1 MPTLTLTFKD
11 NTIATY
17 SIKAGQS
24 LTIGRKESND
34 IAIENLAVSGHHAK
48 VDAVGEGFLLTD
60 LQSKNGSFV
69 NKELVQSHWLKHDD
83 NILIGK
89 HTLIFTYDEDEEK
102 PAAQVEMGKMDST
115 MVMDTDKYRDL
126 LAQAVPKGEATA
138 TEKEPVGVLSYMA
151 GGEGEIKL
159 TKKLTKIGKSSTSDI
174 VIGGLMMGATAAT
187 ISQRPKGYSI
197 SYVGGMTKPKV
208 NGATVKE
215 SVNLKDFDVIEIGS
229 VKLQFV
235 TEKQ

>member
-11 NTIATY
+11 NVIATF
-17 SIKAGQS
+17 SIKPGQS

-48 VDAVGEGFLLTD
+48 IDSVGEGYLLTD

-83 NILIGK
+83 SILIGK
-89 HTLIFTYDEDEEK
+89 HTLIFTYDDDEDK
-102 PAAQVEMGKMDST
+102 PAAEMGKMDST
-115 MVMDTDKYRDL
+115 MIMDTDKYRDM
-126 LAQAVPKGEATA
+126 LAQAVPKAEAAAPT
-138 TEKEPVGVLSYMA
+138 KEPIGVLSYLA

-187 ISQRPKGYSI
+187 ISKRPKGYSI

-208 NGATVKE
+208 NGATIKE
-215 SVNLKDFDVIEIGS
+215 SVNLKEFDEIEIGGI
-229 VKLQFV
+229 KLQFY

>member
-11 NTIATY
+11 NTIGTY
-17 SIKAGQS
+17 SIKTGQS

-48 VDAVGEGFLLTD
+48 IDSVGEGFLLTD

-102 PAAQVEMGKMDST
+102 PAAEVEMGKMDST

-126 LAQAVPKGEATA
+126 LAQAVPKAEAATA
-138 TEKEPVGVLSYMA
+138 EKEPVGVLSYMA

-208 NGATVKE
+208 NGETVKE

>member
-11 NTIATY
+11 NVIAKY
-17 SIKAGQS
+17 SIKPGQS

-48 VDAVGEGFLLTD
+48 VDSVGEGFLLTD

-69 NKELVQSHWLKHDD
+69 NKELVQSHWLKHEDQ
-83 NILIGK
+83 ILIGK
-89 HTLIFTYDEDEEK
+89 HTLVFTYDEDEEK
-102 PAAQVEMGKMDST
+102 PAEAAGGMDQT
-115 MVMDTDKYRDL
+115 MIMDTDKYRDM
-126 LAQAVPKGEATA
+126 LAQAIPKAEAA
-138 TEKEPVGVLSYMA
+138 AAEQEPVGVLSYLA

-159 TKKLTKIGKSSTSDI
+159 TKKLTKIGKSSTCDI

-187 ISQRPKGYSI
+187 ISKRPKGYSI

-208 NGATVKE
+208 NGETVKE
-215 SVNLKDFDVIEIGS
+215 SVNLKEFDVIEIGS
-229 VKLQFV
+229 IKLQFV

>member
-11 NTIATY
+11 NVIATY
-17 SIKAGQS
+17 SIKPGQS

-48 VDAVGEGFLLTD
+48 IDSVGDGFLLTD

-69 NKELVQSHWLKHDD
+69 NKELVQSHWLKHEDS
-83 NILIGK
+83 ILIGK
-89 HTLIFTYDEDEEK
+89 HTLVFTYDDDEEK
-102 PAAQVEMGKMDST
+102 PAVEMGKMDST
-115 MVMDTDKYRDL
+115 MIMDTDKYRDM
-126 LAQAVPKGEATA
+126 LAQAVPKAEAA
-138 TEKEPVGVLSYMA
+138 AAEKEPVGVLSYLA

-159 TKKLTKIGKSSTSDI
+159 TKKLTKIGKSSSSDI
-174 VIGGLMMGATAAT
+174 VVGGLTMGKTAAT
-187 ISQRPKGYSI
+187 ISKRPKGYSI

-208 NGATVKE
+208 NGNTVKE
-215 SVNLKDFDVIEIGS
+215 SVNLNEFDEIEIGS
-229 VKLQFV
+229 VKLQFY